1 MELDMKTIGR
11 RVRTARKA
19 FGLTVENLAER
30 VGVANES
37 LAHIEC
43 GARRPSLTLLISIVE
58 NQHPAS
64 IPEEKHLPQISFLLI
79 CGRCFR
85 KPNYIRLSQPLSDSV
100 SLTGTSKGSTESY
113 QSRQ

>member
-43 GARRPSLTLLISIVE
+43 GARRPSLTLLILIADELNVSMDYLAGRTPVRTEDLINELVNTE
-58 NQHPAS
+58 ELTPEQRQEFLDMAHVI
-64 IPEEKHLPQISFLLI
+64 IPVIKRHH
-79 CGRCFR
+79 
-85 KPNYIRLSQPLSDSV
+85 
-100 SLTGTSKGSTESY
+100 
-113 QSRQ
+113 